1 MQSHG
6 KGADAALARGKLY
19 VVGFGPGAE
28 AHLTQRAREAIG
40 EAEVVVG
47 YTTYINLV
55 RPLLE
60 GKEIIRSGMQEEIGR
75 AVAAVERAEQGQTV
89 AVISSGDAGV
99 YGMAGLV
106 FEVLAE
112 RGWDPETGVEVE
124 IVPGV
129 TALSA
134 CAALVGAPIMRDF
147 AAISLS
153 DLLTPWDVILE
164 RLDAAARA
172 DFVIALYNP
181 ASGRRQRQVVE
192 AVEVI
197 GRHRSPETPCA
208 LVKSA
213 YRDRQSVVLT
223 DLAGVL
229 DHEIGMLTTILI
241 GNSSTYTYK
250 GFMITPRG
258 YRNKYDASGRRHEG
272 IGQWES
278 LTKEKVE
285 QVRRFGQE

>member
-1 MQSHG
+1 M
-6 KGADAALARGKLY
+6 RGKLT
-19 VVGFGPGAE
+19 VVGFGPGAQD
-28 AHLTQRAREAIG
+28 HLTFRARQAIE

-47 YTTYINLV
+47 YSTYINLV

-60 GKEIIRSGMQEEIGR
+60 GKEVIRSGMQEEIGR
-75 AVAAVERAEQGQTV
+75 ARAAVEKAEEGRKV
-89 AVISSGDAGV
+89 AVISSGDAGI

-106 FEVLAE
+106 LEVLAE
-112 RGWDPETGVEVE
+112 RGWDPETGVEFEV
-124 IVPGV
+124 VPGV

-134 CAALVGAPIMRDF
+134 CAALVGAPIMHDF

-153 DLLTPWDVILE
+153 DLLTPWEVILE

-197 GRHRSPETPCA
+197 SRYRKPETPCA

-213 YRDRQSVVLT
+213 YRDRQSVVIT
-223 DLAGVL
+223 DLGHVL
-229 DHEIGMLTTILI
+229 DYEIGMLTTILV
-241 GNSSTYTYK
+241 GNSTTYVYR
-250 GFMITPRG
+250 GWMITPRG
-258 YRNKYDASGRRHEG
+258 YANKYDRSGQRREG
-272 IGQWES
+272 IGRWES
-278 LTKEKVE
+278 LTRAKLE
-285 QVRRFGQE
+285 QVPRSAEGR

>member
-1 MQSHG
+1 MG
-6 KGADAALARGKLY
+6 RGKLY

-28 AHLTQRAREAIG
+28 AHLTRRAREAI
-40 EAEVVVG
+40 EDSEVVVG
-47 YTTYINLV
+47 YTTYIGLV

-60 GKEIIRSGMQEEIGR
+60 GKEVIRSGMQEEIAR
-75 AVAAVERAEQGQTV
+75 AVAAVERAEQGRRV

-106 FEVLAE
+106 LEVLAG
-112 RGWDPETGVEVE
+112 RGWDPETGVELE

-129 TALSA
+129 TALNA
-134 CAALVGAPIMRDF
+134 CAALVGAPIMHDF

-153 DLLTPWDVILE
+153 DLLTPWDVILR
-164 RLDAAARA
+164 RLDAAASA

-197 GRHRSPETPCA
+197 GRYRSPTTPCA

-213 YRDRQSVVLT
+213 YRERQSVVLT
-223 DLAGVL
+223 DLAHVL

-241 GNSSTYTYK
+241 GNSNTYTYK
-250 GFMITPRG
+250 GYMITPRG
-258 YRNKYDASGRRHEG
+258 YHNKYDAAGRRREG

-278 LTKEKVE
+278 LTAEKLERVLGS
-285 QVRRFGQE
+285 RQE